1 MSIMA
6 ATILIVEDEPAIQE
20 LISYHLRTAGYGVLC
35 AKSAEEAKE
44 IVNDALPDL
53 VLLDWMLPNMSG
65 IEFARM
71 LRREARTKIIPII
84 MLTARVEESDKIT
97 GLEIGADDYIIK
109 PFSPRELV
117 ARIKAVLRRRLPEV
131 SDEVVEV
138 GGLKLD
144 PASHRVTAN
153 DLENGAKSAEI
164 VLGPTEFRL
173 LHFLMTHTE
182 RVHTREQLLDRIWGD
197 HVFVEDRTV
206 DVHIRRL
213 RKALEDAGKDELVQ
227 TVRGAGYRFST
238 RCEAGAE

>member
-1 MSIMA
+1 MA

-20 LISYHLRTAGYGVLC
+20 LISYNLRNAGYVVLC
-35 AKSAEEAKE
+35 AGSAEQAK
-44 IVNDALPDL
+44 IMVNDVLPDL

-65 IEFARM
+65 IELARL
-71 LRREARTKIIPII
+71 LRQGTRTKATPII
-84 MLTARVEESDKIT
+84 MLTARVDESDKVA
-97 GLEIGADDYIIK
+97 GLEIGADDYITK

-131 SDEVVEV
+131 SDEIVEV

-144 PASHRVTAN
+144 PTTHRVTASDQEDN
-153 DLENGAKSAEI
+153 SKSSEI
-164 VLGPTEFRL
+164 PLGPTEFRL

-182 RVHTREQLLDRIWGD
+182 RVHTRGQLLDRVWGD

-213 RKALEDAGKDELVQ
+213 RKALEEAGKDELVQ

-238 RCEAGAE
+238 RCEISAE